1 MEIQQN
7 NNIKIV
13 KDRIKELNKYQI
25 AQEEFKISPSSRPRY
40 DRKKNNKLSS
50 NSPSYKN
57 RKFENHY
64 YLFKE
69 GSKCF
74 AGIFIFSCSK
84 IHKYSATKGK
94 SKDCETKCKRFFK
107 QEQKVRF

>member
-25 AQEEFKISPSSRPRY
+25 AQDEFKISPNTRPRY
-40 DRKKNNKLSS
+40 DRKKITKLSS

-57 RKFENHY
+57 RRFENHY
-64 YLFKE
+64 YLFQDAGE
-69 GSKCF
+69 CF
-74 AGIFIFSCSK
+74 YRQGYI
-84 IHKYSATKGK
+84 
-94 SKDCETKCKRFFK
+94 
-107 QEQKVRF
+107 